1 MSNTYLPADVRTR
14 IVDLMKANKVTQKK
28 LALTIGVHES
38 TLGRFLN
45 GTTEKLSEDSV
56 IRIAKTFNVS
66 TDFILGT
73 TEIPDKKNYDI
84 SELGLSVEAA
94 KNLYTGKVKADVV
107 NRLLENPRF
116 ATVTYM
122 IAQYLDDTTAGG
134 YAAHNQMI
142 ATVTSMLLG
151 QTKTTAA
158 VMAAR
163 EANSYKVPVF
173 QADLTNIQNTFMT
186 AVREVK
192 KEVGSELD
200 AQKALS
206 KELTTQ
212 MFATVTKG
220 QDIPDP
226 SIMPEELADA
236 ITGTIANVDVV
247 NQEALSNFNKA
258 LVDLMQSMVVPDD
271 KPDE

>member
-1 MSNTYLPADVRTR
+1 MSTTYLPADVRTR
-14 IVDLMKANKVTQKK
+14 IVDLMKANKITQKK
-28 LALTIGVHES
+28 LALAIDVHES
-38 TLGRFLN
+38 TLSRFLS
-45 GTTEKLSEDSV
+45 GATEKLSEESV
-56 IRIAKTFNVS
+56 IRIARVFNVS

-142 ATVTSMLLG
+142 ASVTSMLLG
-151 QTKTTAA
+151 QNKTSAA

-163 EANSYKVPVF
+163 EANSYKVPVY

-206 KELTTQ
+206 KEVTSQ
-212 MFATVTKG
+212 MFAAVTKG
-220 QDIPDP
+220 QDTPNP
-226 SIMPEELADA
+226 AIMPEELADA
-236 ITGTIANVDVV
+236 ITGTIANVDGV
-247 NQEALSNFNKA
+247 NQKALDDLNKA
-258 LVDLMQSMVVPDD
+258 LVGLMQSMVVPND

>member
-45 GTTEKLSEDSV
+45 GTTEKLSEESV
-56 IRIAKTFNVS
+56 IRIAKAFNVS

-94 KNLYTGKVKADVV
+94 KNLYTGKVKPDVV
-107 NRLLENPRF
+107 NRLLESPRF

-122 IAQYLDDTTAGG
+122 IAQYLDDTMAAGF
-134 YAAHNQMI
+134 AAHNQMI
-142 ATVTSMLLG
+142 ASLNSMVLG
-151 QTKTTAA
+151 QVRTPAA
-158 VMAAR
+158 VQAAR
-163 EANSYKVPVF
+163 EANACRIPHY
-173 QADLTNIQNTFMT
+173 QADLTNIQNTFMA
-186 AVREVK
+186 AVKEVK

-206 KELTTQ
+206 KEITAEL
-212 MFATVTKG
+212 FATVTKG
-220 QDIPDP
+220 QDTPTP
-226 SIMPEELADA
+226 AIMPEELADA
-236 ITGTIANVDVV
+236 ITGTIANADCVD
-247 NQEALSNFNKA
+247 QEALDSFNKA
-258 LVDLMQSMVVPDD
+258 LVGLMQSMVAPND
-271 KPDE
+271 KPE

>member
-28 LALTIGVHES
+28 LALAIGVHES

-45 GTTEKLSEDSV
+45 GTTEKLSEESV

-94 KNLYTGKVKADVV
+94 KNLYTGKVKADIVS
-107 NRLLENPRF
+107 RLLENPRF

-122 IAQYLDDTTAGG
+122 IAGYLDDATAGG

-151 QTKTTAA
+151 QNKTTAA

-163 EANSYKVPVF
+163 EANSYKVPVY

-220 QDIPDP
+220 QGIPNP
-226 SIMPEELADA
+226 SVMPEELADA
-236 ITGTIANVDVV
+236 ITGTIANVDGVD
-247 NQEALSNFNKA
+247 QEALSNFNKA
-258 LVDLMQSMVVPDD
+258 LVDLMQTMVVPNE

>member
-1 MSNTYLPADVRTR
+1 MSNTFLPADVRTR
-14 IVDLMKANKVTQKK
+14 IVDLMKANKVTQKN

-45 GTTEKLSEDSV
+45 GTTEKLSEESV
-56 IRIAKTFNVS
+56 IRIAKAFNVS

-134 YAAHNQMI
+134 YGAHNQVI
-142 ATVTSMLLG
+142 ASVTSMLL
-151 QTKTTAA
+151 
-158 VMAAR
+158 
-163 EANSYKVPVF
+163 
-173 QADLTNIQNTFMT
+173 
-186 AVREVK
+186 
-192 KEVGSELD
+192 
-200 AQKALS
+200 
-206 KELTTQ
+206 
-212 MFATVTKG
+212 
-220 QDIPDP
+220 
-226 SIMPEELADA
+226 
-236 ITGTIANVDVV
+236 
-247 NQEALSNFNKA
+247 
-258 LVDLMQSMVVPDD
+258 QSGYGRNYGRR
-271 KPDE
+271 

>member
-28 LALTIGVHES
+28 LALSIGVHES

-45 GTTEKLSEDSV
+45 GTTEKLSEESV
-56 IRIAKTFNVS
+56 IRIAKAFNVS

-142 ATVTSMLLG
+142 ASVTSMLLG
-151 QTKTTAA
+151 QNKTSAA

-163 EANSYKVPVF
+163 EANSYKVPVY

-206 KELTTQ
+206 KEITAEL
-212 MFATVTKG
+212 FATVTKG
-220 QDIPDP
+220 QDTPTP
-226 SIMPEELADA
+226 SIVPEELADA
-236 ITGTIANVDVV
+236 ITGTIANADCVD
-247 NQEALSNFNKA
+247 QEALDSFNKA
-258 LVDLMQSMVVPDD
+258 LVGLMQSMVTPND

>member
-45 GTTEKLSEDSV
+45 GTTEKLSEESV
-56 IRIAKTFNVS
+56 IRIAKAFNVS

-142 ATVTSMLLG
+142 ASVTSMLLG
-151 QTKTTAA
+151 QNKTSAA

-163 EANSYKVPVF
+163 EANSYKVPAY

-206 KELTTQ
+206 KEITAEL
-212 MFATVTKG
+212 FATVTKG
-220 QDIPDP
+220 QDTPT
-226 SIMPEELADA
+226 SAIMPKELADA
-236 ITGTIANVDVV
+236 ITGTIANADSVD
-247 NQEALSNFNKA
+247 QEALDSFNKA
-258 LVDLMQSMVVPDD
+258 LVGLMQSMVAPND
-271 KPDE
+271 KPE

>member
-45 GTTEKLSEDSV
+45 GTTEKLSEESV

-66 TDFILGT
+66 KDFILGT

-163 EANSYKVPVF
+163 EANSYKVPVY

-258 LVDLMQSMVVPDD
+258 LVDLMQSMVVPND

>member
-1 MSNTYLPADVRTR
+1 MSSTYLPADVRTR
-14 IVDLMKANKVTQKK
+14 IIDLMKEHKFSQKK
-28 LALTIGVHES
+28 LVLSIGVHES
-38 TLGRFLN
+38 TLSRFLN
-45 GTTEKLSEDSV
+45 GTTEKLSEESV

-94 KNLYTGKVKADVV
+94 KNLYTGKVKADIVS
-107 NRLLENPRF
+107 RLLENPRF

-122 IAQYLDDTTAGG
+122 IAGYLDDTTAGG

-151 QTKTTAA
+151 QNKTSAA

-163 EANSYKVPVF
+163 EANSYKVPVY

-192 KEVGSELD
+192 KEVGSELE

-206 KELTTQ
+206 KEITAEMFTTLI
-212 MFATVTKG
+212 KG
-220 QDIPDP
+220 QDAPVP
-226 SIMPEELADA
+226 TVTPEEIADA
-236 ITGTIANVDVV
+236 ITGTIANVDGV
-247 NQEALSNFNKA
+247 NQEALDTFNQA
-258 LVDLMQSMVVPDD
+258 LVGLMQTMVVPND

>member
-14 IVDLMKANKVTQKK
+14 IIDLMKERKVTQKK
-28 LALTIGVHES
+28 LAQAINVHES

-45 GTTEKLSEDSV
+45 GTTEKLSEESV
-56 IRIAKTFNVS
+56 IRIARVFDVS

-73 TEIPDKKNYDI
+73 TNIPDKKNYDI

-122 IAQYLDDTTAGG
+122 IAQYLDDTMAAGF
-134 YAAHNQMI
+134 AAHNQMI
-142 ATVTSMLLG
+142 TSLNSMLLG
-151 QTKTTAA
+151 QVKTPAA
-158 VMAAR
+158 VQAAR
-163 EANSYKVPVF
+163 EANARKIPVY
-173 QADLTNIQNTFMT
+173 QADLTNIQNTFVT
-186 AVREVK
+186 AVKEVK
-192 KEVGSELD
+192 QEYGSDLE
-200 AQKALS
+200 AAKALS

-226 SIMPEELADA
+226 SAMPEELADA
-236 ITGTIANVDVV
+236 ITGTIAKVDGV

-258 LVDLMQSMVVPDD
+258 LVDLMQSMVVPND
-271 KPDE
+271 KPE

>member
-1 MSNTYLPADVRTR
+1 MSSTYLPADVRTR
-14 IVDLMKANKVTQKK
+14 IIDLMKEHKFSQKK
-28 LALTIGVHES
+28 LALSIGVHES

-45 GTTEKLSEDSV
+45 GTTEKLSEESV

-94 KNLYTGKVKADVV
+94 KNLYTGKVKADIV

-122 IAQYLDDTTAGG
+122 IAGYLDDTTAGG

-151 QTKTTAA
+151 QNKTPAA

-163 EANSYKVPVF
+163 EANSYKVPVY

-192 KEVGSELD
+192 KGVGSELE

-206 KELTTQ
+206 KEITAEMFTTL
-212 MFATVTKG
+212 TKG
-220 QDIPDP
+220 QDTPIPT
-226 SIMPEELADA
+226 ITPEDVADA
-236 ITGTIANVDVV
+236 ITGTIANVDGV
-247 NQEALSNFNKA
+247 NQAALDNFNQA
-258 LVDLMQSMVVPDD
+258 LVGLMQTMVVPND